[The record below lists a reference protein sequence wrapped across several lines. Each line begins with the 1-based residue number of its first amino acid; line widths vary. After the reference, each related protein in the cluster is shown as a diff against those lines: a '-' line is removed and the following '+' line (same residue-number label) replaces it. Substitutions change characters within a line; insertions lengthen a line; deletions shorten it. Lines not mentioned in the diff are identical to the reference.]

1 MAFGFWEAVLSFLT
15 RQIGLRTDAADP
27 AGSLHAK
34 VADIDNDIAIVDSHV
49 YRWATKTPGIVFINN
64 YDIGECGT
72 LTVLNIAGAGYLT
85 GIAIQ
90 AEGYE
95 QIKITVNGGTTY
107 TTMMSQVPGSTAM
120 PVLLRFSS
128 SLLVQIYNSSGT
140 SYANGHI
147 AVFYLL
153 D

>member
-1 MAFGFWEAVLSFLT
+1 MSFGMMEALLSFLR
-15 RQIGLRTDAADP
+15 RQVGLRTDAADA

-64 YDIGECGT
+64 YDINEYDT

-90 AEGYE
+90 AGGYE
-95 QIKITVNGGTTY
+95 RIKITVNGGTTY
-107 TTMMSQVPGSTAM
+107 TTMVSQVPGSTAM

-128 SLLVQIYNSSGT
+128 SLLVQIYNSSG
-140 SYANGHI
+140 ANHMNGHI